1 MIIKEENMSLNIIE
15 TINDLEN
22 LLFLSP
28 ATDVEIEAAEK
39 ELGMKFA
46 AEYIDYVKTFGVIAA
61 KGIELTGIT
70 TSERLSVVTATI
82 REKNL
87 NKNILD
93 NMYVVENTAIDGIII
108 LQDETGAIYSV
119 TPGKYP
125 EKLFDSLSEYIKN
138 R

>member
-1 MIIKEENMSLNIIE
+1 MSLNIIE
-15 TINDLEN
+15 TINNLEK

-28 ATDVEIEAAEK
+28 ATDEEVKAAERD
-39 ELGMKFA
+39 LGVKFA
-46 AEYIDYVKTFGVIAA
+46 DEYIEYVKTFGVITA

-70 TSERLSVVTATI
+70 ISDRLSVVAATV
-82 REKNL
+82 REKDL

-93 NMYVVENTAIDGIII
+93 NMYVVENVAIDGIII
-108 LQDETGAIYSV
+108 LQDETGTIYSA

-125 EKLFDSLSEYIKN
+125 EKIFGSLSEYIKN

>member
-1 MIIKEENMSLNIIE
+1 MSLNIIE